1 MSLLADLRSLF
12 MNDAGVVAIFG
23 DRIAWDVQ
31 PQGTP
36 LPYVNLQTVGARP
49 HFHFKGR
56 SNATPVRVMVKI
68 WAASSLDAE
77 AGFYEIR
84 RAISGQSLGV
94 VRAVRLED
102 GASGFEGDGPDR
114 AFFYRFNV
122 ELNEVE
128 G

>member
-12 MNDAGVVAIFG
+12 TNDAAVVAIFG

-31 PQGTP
+31 PQGTR

-49 HFHFKGR
+49 HHHFNGR
-56 SNATPVRVMVKI
+56 SNATPVRVLVKI
-68 WAASSLDAE
+68 WADSSLAAE
-77 AGFYEIR
+77 AGFNEIR
-84 RAISGQSLGV
+84 RAISGQSYGV
-94 VRAVRLED
+94 ARAVRIQD
-102 GASGFEGDGPDR
+102 GVSGFEGDGPDR